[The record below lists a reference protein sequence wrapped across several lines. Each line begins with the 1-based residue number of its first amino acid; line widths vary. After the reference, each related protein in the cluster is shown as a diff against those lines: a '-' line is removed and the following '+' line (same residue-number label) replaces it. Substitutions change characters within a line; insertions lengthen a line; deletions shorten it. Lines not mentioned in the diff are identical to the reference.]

1 MNPILSKR
9 IAPLALVAATAFAF
23 AAPLAMAN
31 DMASDDDTNS
41 EQPVTDTWITT
52 KVKSSLLADTAVAG
66 TKIDVDTVNG
76 VVYLTGTA
84 STQAQADQAKKV
96 AAGIQGVT
104 KVDTSKLKVMPS
116 GG

>member
-1 MNPILSKR
+1 MLFSG
-9 IAPLALVAATAFAF
+9 AAI
-23 AAPLAMAN
+23 AN
-31 DMASDDDTNS
+31 DDKPAKKPAAEAASA
-41 EQPVTDTWITT
+41 QPVDDTWITT
-52 KVKSSLLADTAVAG
+52 KVKSSLLADTDVAG

>member
-1 MNPILSKR
+1 M
-9 IAPLALVAATAFAF
+9 AEAASA
-23 AAPLAMAN
+23 
-31 DMASDDDTNS
+31 
-41 EQPVTDTWITT
+41 QPVDDTWITT

-104 KVDTSKLKVMPS
+104 KVDRS
-116 GG
+116 